1 MRSFLTASVFLV
13 LTSANAF
20 SDVRYEV
27 INASN
32 EPLIFELKGA
42 GTKTVPPG
50 GQGWFAYKGPS
61 RQYEDNYSCRKTR
74 SEVRCGSQHPD
85 ELTAVVYSGKC
96 EISIGR
102 LNNQIT
108 CS

>member
-1 MRSFLTASVFLV
+1 MRFFVTASVFFA
-13 LTSANAF
+13 LTSANAL
-20 SDVRYEV
+20 SDVRYDV

-32 EPLIFELKGA
+32 EPLTFELKGA
-42 GTKTVPPG
+42 GSQTLPPG
-50 GQGWFAYKGPS
+50 TQSWFSYKGPS
-61 RQYEDNYSCRKTR
+61 REYEASYSCRNTR
-74 SEVRCGSQHPD
+74 SEVRCGSRYPD

-102 LNNQIT
+102 LNNQIK